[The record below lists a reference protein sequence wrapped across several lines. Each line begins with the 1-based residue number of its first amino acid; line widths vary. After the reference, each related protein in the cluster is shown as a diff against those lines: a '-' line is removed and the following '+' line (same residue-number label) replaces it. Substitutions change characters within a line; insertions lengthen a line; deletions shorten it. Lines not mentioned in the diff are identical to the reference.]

1 MHPEVYILIIPGFG
15 IVSHVI
21 SAFSGK
27 PIFGYLG
34 MVYAMFSIGILGF
47 IVWSF
52 VMMASL
58 YGDVEVK
65 NIAICWNGLVLV
77 GTLKSKNSTSYTQS
91 AGNCANPASASE
103 TTRDNSFNFSSFN
116 SIRVTEGKTPIDSNW
131 LAWFIGFTEGDGAI
145 LSNSSTTRIRYVLT
159 QKERKVLDQVQ
170 QKLGFGY
177 VKFFP
182 QAAVAGSVN
191 IHGFYRFI
199 VEDTKSLLLLANL
212 FNGNLAIQHRVNQL
226 SQWIDM
232 INRNNQFFIFKKRS
246 SCDASNSI
254 ILIKKLVK
262 VSLQDAWLSGFSD
275 AEGCFNV
282 TVTTNKRYALGFVIK
297 MRFLLDQ
304 NSEPILLNIQNL
316 LGFGIVKLRSGT
328 KFTYRYDSTG
338 YNNMSMIRSYFDEY
352 PLRTK
357 KAISFIKWSEIL
369 RMVLAK
375 EHLSQAG
382 LSTVKKLKQ
391 EINKTNSVTT
401 KTGDS
406 LARSNKDLKE

>member
-1 MHPEVYILIIPGFG
+1 MRI
-15 IVSHVI
+15 
-21 SAFSGK
+21 
-27 PIFGYLG
+27 
-34 MVYAMFSIGILGF
+34 
-47 IVWSF
+47 
-52 VMMASL
+52 
-58 YGDVEVK
+58 
-65 NIAICWNGLVLV
+65 
-77 GTLKSKNSTSYTQS
+77 
-91 AGNCANPASASE
+91 
-103 TTRDNSFNFSSFN
+103 
-116 SIRVTEGKTPIDSNW
+116 TEGKTPIDSNW

-145 LSNSSTTRIRYVLT
+145 LSNSSATRIRYVLT
-159 QKERKVLDQVQ
+159 QKERNVLDQIQ

-182 QAAVAGSVN
+182 QGSSGN

-199 VEDTKSLLLLANL
+199 VEDAKSLLLLANL

-226 SQWIDM
+226 RNWIDR
-232 INRNNQFFIFKKRS
+232 INVNNQ
-246 SCDASNSI
+246 NSI

-316 LGFGIVKLRSGT
+316 FGFGIVKLRSET

-338 YNNMSMIRSYFDEY
+338 YNNMSMIKSYFNEY

-357 KAISFIKWSEIL
+357 KALSFIKWSEIL

-382 LSTVKKLKQ
+382 FSTVKKLKQ